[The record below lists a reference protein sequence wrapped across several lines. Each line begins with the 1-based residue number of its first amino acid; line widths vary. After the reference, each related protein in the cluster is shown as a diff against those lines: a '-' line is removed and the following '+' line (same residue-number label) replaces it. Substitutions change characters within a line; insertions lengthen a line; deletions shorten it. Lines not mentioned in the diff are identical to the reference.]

1 MWFHTEDCKTVELQ
15 VHTSSVS
22 SVVSSSFNSVVDDDR
37 NYSQQNLTTKVVT
50 LCTSTV
56 VVVQSFNIPSA
67 RLKPVFQV
75 LTLYVPLVRRI

>member
-1 MWFHTEDCKTVELQ
+1 MRQNVRFYTEGCKTVELQ

-50 LCTSTV
+50 LRTSTV
-56 VVVQSFNIPSA
+56 IVVQSVIF
-67 RLKPVFQV
+67 PVQG
-75 LTLYVPLVRRI
+75 